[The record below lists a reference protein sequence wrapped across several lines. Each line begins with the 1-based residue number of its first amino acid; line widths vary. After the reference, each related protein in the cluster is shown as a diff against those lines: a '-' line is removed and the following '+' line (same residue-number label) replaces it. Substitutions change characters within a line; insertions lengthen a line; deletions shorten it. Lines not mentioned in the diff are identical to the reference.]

1 MIYIGM
7 VKKIKVVDVATEE
20 VKPIEE
26 TKPIEEVKDVED
38 VQPVEE
44 IKDIEPVEVVVEA
57 VKDVKE
63 EIKPKKQP
71 EYVNC
76 ENCNKKVL
84 MKTYKY
90 SHLNV
95 CKGKKTPPA
104 PPQAPAP
111 PPTPSPEK
119 PKRAK
124 QKEEP
129 IIQEKPE
136 FHGVVSFSNPDP
148 YTILRQERAL
158 IRQQRVKS
166 LISQAI

>member
-1 MIYIGM
+1 M

-20 VKPIEE
+20 VKPDEE
-26 TKPIEEVKDVED
+26 TKPIEEVKDIED
-38 VQPVEE
+38 VKQVEEDKPVEE
-44 IKDIEPVEVVVEA
+44 VKPVEIVVEA
-57 VKDVKE
+57 IKDVKE

-95 CKGKKTPPA
+95 CKGKRNPPE

-119 PKRAK
+119 PKRASK